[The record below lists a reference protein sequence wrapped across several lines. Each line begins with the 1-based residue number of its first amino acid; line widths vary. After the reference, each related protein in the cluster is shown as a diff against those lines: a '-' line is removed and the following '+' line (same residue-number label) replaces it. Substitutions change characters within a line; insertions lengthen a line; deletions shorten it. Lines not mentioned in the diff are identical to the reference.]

1 MVNNTLLLK
10 PEKGFSHFMKKLHLD
25 AESAGVQFLT
35 AEVMA
40 VKNSCVVCR
49 VESSE
54 IEIYSDTIV
63 HGDGFVTDEENVRDE
78 ESHHLVISLGNCFDY
93 TSIPEYIHLPHDK
106 VIHRITHES
115 KVTDQRFLMLVQVRN
130 AAYTENEIIM
140 AIKDILTRFIG
151 ENQDLNFK
159 IEWRVSRKYYSL
171 ITKRTDQSKS
181 IIHLRTNG
189 NLSRN
194 IVYDLDF
201 YRNLLDDK

>member
-1 MVNNTLLLK
+1 M
-10 PEKGFSHFMKKLHLD
+10 
-25 AESAGVQFLT
+25 
-35 AEVMA
+35 
-40 VKNSCVVCR
+40 
-49 VESSE
+49 
-54 IEIYSDTIV
+54 
-63 HGDGFVTDEENVRDE
+63 
-78 ESHHLVISLGNCFDY
+78 
-93 TSIPEYIHLPHDK
+93 
-106 VIHRITHES
+106 
-115 KVTDQRFLMLVQVRN
+115 TDQRFLMLVQVRN

-171 ITKRTDQSKS
+171 ITKRTDQSNS

-201 YRNLLDDK
+201 YRNLLDDQ